1 MAWVISYVEEKG
13 YDSLGVCIGSTD
25 TETGLEIGTEQLQQ
39 IIIVIIILLLIL
51 ITIIIIIIKV
61 ILTARARS
69 TKTTGRYSTK
79 DSTKSH

>member
-39 IIIVIIILLLIL
+39 IITVIIILLLIL
-51 ITIIIIIIKV
+51 ITIIIIIKV

>member
-51 ITIIIIIIKV
+51 ITIIIIIKV